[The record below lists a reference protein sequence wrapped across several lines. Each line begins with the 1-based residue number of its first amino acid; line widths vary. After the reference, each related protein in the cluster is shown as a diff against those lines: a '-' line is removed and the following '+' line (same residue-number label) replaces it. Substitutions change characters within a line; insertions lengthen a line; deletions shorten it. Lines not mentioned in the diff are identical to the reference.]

1 MPVDLEMKENAR
13 VMFWRF
19 VDPWSL
25 AELKPL
31 TIQARDILQEATFT
45 VHSFADLRQA
55 HHVPSGVLSTRQV
68 TTWHHPRSGQLVIL
82 GASPFIKIM
91 LETIFRI
98 ARFDRFRLF
107 DDEAEALAYLRG
119 LIAEETAQN
128 FSAR

>member
-1 MPVDLEMKENAR
+1 MPVNLEVKDNGR

-31 TIQARDILQEATFT
+31 TIQARDILQQATFT
-45 VHSFADLRQA
+45 VHSIADLRQA
-55 HHVPSGVLSTRQV
+55 HRVPSGVLSARQV
-68 TTWHHPRSGQLVIL
+68 TTWHHPRSGQLAVL
-82 GASPFIKIM
+82 GASPFIKVM
-91 LETIFRI
+91 METIFRI

-107 DDEAEALAYLRG
+107 DDEAEALAYLQS
-119 LIAEETAQN
+119 LIAEEAAEN